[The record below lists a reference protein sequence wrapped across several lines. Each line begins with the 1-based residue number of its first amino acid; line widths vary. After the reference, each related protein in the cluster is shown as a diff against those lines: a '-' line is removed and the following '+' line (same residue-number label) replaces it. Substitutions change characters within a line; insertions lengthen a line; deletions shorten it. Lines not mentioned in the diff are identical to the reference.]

1 MITFLF
7 GSCIKTILYKGFMG
21 NKIFNERKKNV
32 PKKVEIYKNIN

>member
-21 NKIFNERKKNV
+21 NKIFNERKK
-32 PKKVEIYKNIN
+32 KCTQKSRDI